1 MDIVLV
7 NAFGIMLVDSL
18 SIGLDDVLGFF
29 LDI

>member
-7 NAFGIMLVDSL
+7 NAFGIMLVDPL